1 MTRQSHAP
9 LVPLLIIAS
18 MMMGHP
24 QANAVDVTQAF
35 RQKHCVECH
44 DADVQKGDL
53 DLTVLKFD
61 LTQPLN
67 FLEWARVHDRVKA
80 GEMPPKK
87 KPRPEAGEL
96 EGFLGGLRSQLV
108 EADSQRQAVEGRT
121 ELRRR
126 PFEDP
131 PAHQPP
137 AGQRP
142 GQPPSHPPPQLRHRG
157 EELQWRDG

>member
-1 MTRQSHAP
+1 
-9 LVPLLIIAS
+9 

-35 RQKHCVECH
+35 LQKHCVECH

-53 DLTVLKFD
+53 NLTALKFD
-61 LTQPLN
+61 VKQPLN

-80 GEMPPKK
+80 GEMPPPKK
-87 KPRPEAGEL
+87 ARPAAGEL
-96 EGFLGGLRSQLV
+96 DAFLGGLRSQLA
-108 EADSQRQAVEGRT
+108 EADSQRQAIEGRT

-126 PFEDP
+126 PIEDRS
-131 PAHQPP
+131 AHQRT

-142 GQPPSHPPPQLRHRG
+142 RQPSPHPASWLRHRG
-157 EELQWRDG
+157 GELQWRDG